1 MNRRSVLL
9 LTLLAALLAITVPI
23 LLAIHLADEEALS
36 AEKNLVLGY
45 ARDALGR
52 SETTADQIDAG
63 IKSLVASGE
72 TDPCSPANLALM
84 GKIDITSSYL
94 QAIGH
99 VSGNKLVCSS
109 LNNKGPAL
117 ELGPVDQIQPKGVK
131 LRTNVEFPF
140 ARGTS
145 FLVVERD
152 GYAAIVHKNLPIDVT
167 IEVKDVSLATISNA
181 GANKILTARGFVKME
196 WFTRLN
202 GGYEVTFIDGDYVVA
217 VVASRRYHIGA
228 IATRS
233 TSLLK
238 ERIQSVTTIVV
249 PVGIVAGILL
259 TLAILYLAR
268 LQLAMPAVIKVA
280 LRHNEFFLQYQP
292 VVDLKTGKWV
302 GAEALIRWRRAN
314 GEMIRPDVFI
324 PVAEDSKLIQRIT
337 ARVVQLVSQ
346 DAATLFEKHPDFHI
360 AINLSAADLQDE
372 HTLDMLR
379 NLIDSTKAKSGN
391 LIVEATERGFTDPQ
405 FASKIIHR
413 IRFLGIRVAVDDFG
427 TGYSSLSQLE
437 RLELDCLKIDKSFID
452 TVGTGAATSQVV
464 LHIIEMAKSLKLDMV
479 AEGVETEAQA
489 EFLRER
495 GVQYAQGW
503 LFGKPMAL
511 GELLANLPADI

>member
-1 MNRRSVLL
+1 

-23 LLAIHLADEEALS
+23 LLAIHLANGEALS

-63 IKSLVASGE
+63 IKSLVTSGE
-72 TDPCSPANLALM
+72 TDPCSSKNVALM
-84 GKIDITSSYL
+84 GKIDVTSSYL

-109 LNNKGPAL
+109 LDNKGQ
-117 ELGPVDQIQPKGVK
+117 EFDLGPVDQIQPKGVK
-131 LRTNVEFPF
+131 LRTNVVFLF
-140 ARGTS
+140 ARGVG

-167 IEVKDVSLATISNA
+167 IEARDVSLATISNA
-181 GANKILTARGFVKME
+181 SANTILTARGFVKMD
-196 WFTRLN
+196 WFTRLQ
-202 GGYEVTFIDGDYVVA
+202 GRHEVTFIDGDYVIA
-217 VVASRRYHIGA
+217 VVASKRYNIGA

-238 ERIQSVTTIVV
+238 ERIRSITTIVV
-249 PVGIVAGILL
+249 PVGIAAGVLL

-280 LRHNEFFLQYQP
+280 LKHNEFFLQYQP
-292 VVDLKTGKWV
+292 VVDLQTGKWV

-324 PVAEDSKLIQRIT
+324 PVAEDCRLIQRVT
-337 ARVVQLVSQ
+337 ARVIQLVSQ
-346 DAATLFEKHPDFHI
+346 DAAALFEKHPDFHI
-360 AINLSAADLQDE
+360 AINLSAADLQDA
-372 HTLDMLR
+372 HTLEMLQS
-379 NLIDSTKAKSGN
+379 LIESIKAKPGN
-391 LIVEATERGFTDPQ
+391 IIVEATERGFTDPE
-405 FASKIIHR
+405 FAREIVHQ

-427 TGYSSLSQLE
+427 TGYSSLSLLE

-464 LHIIEMAKSLKLDMV
+464 QHIIEMAKSLKLDMV

-489 EFLRER
+489 AFLRER

-511 GELLANLPADI
+511 SELLANLPVGI